1 MDTDYIEELENKI
14 YMQQIEFEKVEAESA
29 DYIAELENTIDSL
42 STELASAKELI
53 LKLSS
58 R

>member
-42 STELASAKELI
+42 SEELAKAKALI
-53 LKLSS
+53 LELSTQ
-58 R
+58 